1 MKGDTNAIKPAEL
14 IHPHAEILK
23 EALIFDAMYLQ
34 KCIEYAGG
42 ELHGSNKNN
51 KLDKVL
57 LSFMIIDLKE
67 PIPNIIKSL
76 TQTKTEVY

>member
-42 ELHGSNKNN
+42 
-51 KLDKVL
+51 DYMVV
-57 LSFMIIDLKE
+57 
-67 PIPNIIKSL
+67 
-76 TQTKTEVY
+76 TKTINWTSSSLVL